1 MWQEILAG
9 LMTAIDVAVIYAL
22 LPKMKGRML
31 LSIWT
36 GLLNILIPLAGFV
49 AGEWSVHFLMNWS
62 MWLSGILLALV
73 GLHMMIHVESK
84 PEPLVSPY
92 ILAFF
97 VSLDTFSVSVSFGM
111 LQLDKS
117 VFVLSAGISAC
128 ILSYAALY
136 LRTSVPLLRS
146 GFLKPLA
153 GLGLIIIGIMSFF
166 R

>member
-1 MWQEILAG
+1 MWQEIVAG

-22 LPKMKGRML
+22 LPQMKGRLL

-36 GLLNILIPLAGFV
+36 GILNILIPLAGFI
-49 AGEWSVHFLMNWS
+49 AGEWSVHFLMDWS

-73 GLHMMIHVESK
+73 GLHMMIHVENK

-128 ILSYAALY
+128 VLSYAALY
-136 LRTSVPLLRS
+136 LRTSIPLLRS
-146 GFLKPLA
+146 SLLKPLA
-153 GLGLIIIGIMSFF
+153 GLGLIIIGVLSFF